1 MVSGRGGKRGEH
13 DRNRR
18 IVRLRDGDMDL
29 ALVAHDVFAR
39 SLDSS
44 TTSHAVV
51 FRRAVNRHSATPLVE
66 WAGACR
72 CPATGRCAECVREP
86 NGVAGRSLSGRVS
99 TDLEN

>member
-72 CPATGRCAECVREP
+72 CPATGRFAGVRPGAERRRWAVVERAGV
-86 NGVAGRSLSGRVS
+86 NGS
-99 TDLEN
+99 